1 MNASRPKL
9 SVPEGL
15 VGTPAASFLLG
26 GSPAQIV
33 TQILRGFR
41 CCADA
46 FIRDTVHSG
55 NANVGTC
62 TMAAAAGGNA
72 VVDPSLRVFGV
83 RGLRVADASV
93 IPVIP
98 GEPGGN
104 VSPQRLCFVDAP

>member
-1 MNASRPKL
+1 M
-9 SVPEGL
+9 
-15 VGTPAASFLLG
+15 
-26 GSPAQIV
+26 
-33 TQILRGFR
+33 
-41 CCADA
+41 
-46 FIRDTVHSG
+46 HSG

-98 GEPGGN
+98 GEPN
-104 VSPQRLCFVDAP
+104 CSIPRVFLCLDSFATGILGLELVIAN

>member
-1 MNASRPKL
+1 MQ
-9 SVPEGL
+9 GL
-15 VGTPAASFLLG
+15 QRLVH
-26 GSPAQIV
+26 
-33 TQILRGFR
+33 

-98 GEPGGN
+98 GAFFFKGCRIYRR
-104 VSPQRLCFVDAP
+104 VSPLSFGVVWPLQEPLGRSCPHLFWHLV